1 MFYRIHSV
9 NPLPNKH
16 LLVCFW
22 DNTVKQYNMEPL
34 IRSIPA
40 FQILEEPVLFN
51 HVRVDAGGYGVT
63 WNDNLDL
70 SCNELWEKGEIVQYV
85 LFILY
90 ISLKAIRRR
99 IAFFFRRRHEWYIDA
114 VLRSVWKSFLCE
126 NGQGAAGKGWKQW
139 E

>member
-51 HVRVDAGGYGVT
+51 QVRVDAGGYGVT

-70 SCNELWEKGEIVQYV
+70 SCNELWEKGEIVQ
-85 LFILY
+85 
-90 ISLKAIRRR
+90 
-99 IAFFFRRRHEWYIDA
+99 
-114 VLRSVWKSFLCE
+114 
-126 NGQGAAGKGWKQW
+126 
-139 E
+139 

>member
-9 NPLPNKH
+9 NPLPNKD

-51 HVRVDAGGYGVT
+51 QVRVDAGGYGVI

-70 SCNELWEKGEIVQYV
+70 SCNELWEKGEIVQ
-85 LFILY
+85 
-90 ISLKAIRRR
+90 
-99 IAFFFRRRHEWYIDA
+99 
-114 VLRSVWKSFLCE
+114 
-126 NGQGAAGKGWKQW
+126 
-139 E
+139 

>member
-40 FQILEEPVLFN
+40 FQILEENWLFQYLKSRRSEER
-51 HVRVDAGGYGVT
+51 RVGKE
-63 WNDNLDL
+63 
-70 SCNELWEKGEIVQYV
+70 C
-85 LFILY
+85 
-90 ISLKAIRRR
+90 
-99 IAFFFRRRHEWYIDA
+99 
-114 VLRSVWKSFLCE
+114 RSRWSPYH
-126 NGQGAAGKGWKQW
+126 
-139 E
+139 

>member
-16 LLVCFW
+16 LWVCFW

-51 HVRVDAGGYGVT
+51 QVRVDAG
-63 WNDNLDL
+63 DM
-70 SCNELWEKGEIVQYV
+70 V
-85 LFILY
+85 LLGMI
-90 ISLKAIRRR
+90 I
-99 IAFFFRRRHEWYIDA
+99 
-114 VLRSVWKSFLCE
+114 
-126 NGQGAAGKGWKQW
+126 
-139 E
+139 

>member
-40 FQILEEPVLFN
+40 FQIL
-51 HVRVDAGGYGVT
+51 VDAGGYGVT

-70 SCNELWEKGEIVQYV
+70 SCNELWEKGEIVQ
-85 LFILY
+85 
-90 ISLKAIRRR
+90 
-99 IAFFFRRRHEWYIDA
+99 
-114 VLRSVWKSFLCE
+114 
-126 NGQGAAGKGWKQW
+126 
-139 E
+139 